1 MYRLDRAC
9 WIHAL
14 DAYKASLKRKDLSDE
29 DRVFGAIQAYKR
41 MEDTINMKKELKNA
55 ARTSK

>member
-1 MYRLDRAC
+1 MYRLDNLC
-9 WIHAL
+9 WESAL
-14 DAYKASLKRKDLSDE
+14 KQYHASLKRDDLTDE

>member
-1 MYRLDRAC
+1 MYRLDNLC
-9 WIHAL
+9 LESAL
-14 DAYKASLKRKDLSDE
+14 KQYKASLNRTDLTDE

-41 MEDTINMKKELKNA
+41 MEDAINMKKELKNA